1 VRPPP
6 APEGFSRALPAG
18 TSSAGSEL
26 SALDLTLRPLR
37 PLLSI
42 PDVTELCIN
51 RPREIFLE
59 TPAGWRREDLPF
71 ADFDWCRR
79 LAKLIANVTRQRIDE
94 SSPLLSASL
103 PSGERVQVVL
113 PPATTLGCVA
123 ITIRRPSASVWPIEE
138 LAHGGVVGN
147 SDCGRST
154 AHDIET
160 ELLSLH
166 AARRYL
172 AFLRLAVKARKN
184 IIVSGATGSGKTTW
198 TKALI
203 REIPGCERLVSIED
217 ASELVLEGHPN
228 HVRLFYSKDDQG
240 LAHVTP
246 KRLLECC
253 LRMRPDRIL
262 LAELRAEEA
271 FDYLRNVNSGH
282 PGSITSVHATS
293 AELAF
298 EQLVLLVKQSSAGR
312 TLARRDIISLLD
324 LLVDVII
331 QCGLEGHRRVVRD
344 IWFDPS
350 RKGGR
355 PVRERTRHARR

>member
-1 VRPPP
+1 MSCVRLPPT
-6 APEGFSRALPAG
+6 AEGFSRALPAG
-18 TSSAGSEL
+18 ASSAGREL
-26 SALDLTLRPLR
+26 SALDLTLRALR
-37 PLLSI
+37 PLLST

-51 RPREIFLE
+51 RPREIFIE
-59 TPAGWRREDLPF
+59 TPEGWRCEELPF

-103 PSGERVQVVL
+103 PSGERVQIVL
-113 PPATTLGCVA
+113 PPATSLGCVA
-123 ITIRRPSASVWPIEE
+123 ITIRRPSDSVWPIEA
-138 LAHGGVVGN
+138 LAHAGVFGKSECVGAA
-147 SDCGRST
+147 
-154 AHDIET
+154 AHDIEA

-166 AARRYL
+166 AAREYA
-172 AFLRLAVKARKN
+172 AFLRLAVQARKN
-184 IIVSGATGSGKTTW
+184 IIISGATGSGKTTW

-203 REIPGCERLVSIED
+203 REIPSCERLVTIED

-240 LAHVTP
+240 LARVTP
-246 KRLLECC
+246 KQLLECC

-282 PGSITSVHATS
+282 PGSITSIHATS

-298 EQLVLLVKQSSAGR
+298 EQLVLLVKQNSAGR
-312 TLARRDIISLLD
+312 ALARRDIISLLH

-331 QCGLEGHRRVVRD
+331 QCGLEGHRRVVRE
-344 IWFDPS
+344 IWFDPA
-350 RKGGR
+350 RKCPGR
-355 PVRERTRHARR
+355 VRGKGPS